1 MKFPRTITTLALA
14 AGLATVLAPAAAAD
28 TVASLDFA
36 AEQGAHP
43 VSGRSGHWTASP
55 ENEVR
60 FRENGGTLRVDA
72 ETDHGFDY
80 IALDFSAP
88 SGPLQAGTYGHAE
101 GAHIL
106 AVSNG
111 LGCADDYSTFT
122 IDHIERGTEGLV
134 ALDATFEQ
142 RCGSPTSPALR
153 GEVHYRR

>member
-1 MKFPRTITTLALA
+1 MFPRAITTLAIA
-14 AGLATVLAPAAAAD
+14 AGLATATAPAAVAE
-28 TVASLDFA
+28 TVASLDFT

-43 VSGRSGHWTASP
+43 VDGRSGHWAASP

-60 FRENGGTLRVDA
+60 FWENNGTLRVDA

-80 IALDFSAP
+80 IALDFTAP
-88 SGPLQAGTYGHAE
+88 SGTLQAGTYGHAE

-111 LGCADDYSTFT
+111 LGCVDDYSTFT
-122 IDHIERGTEGLV
+122 IAHIERGAEGLV